1 MASVEDIKAQVN
13 ETIASNNLDIQSL
26 VDGTEVRNQYG
37 TYLLGLAETCTN
49 AGSAILNEWGG
60 RIDCTTVGA
69 LDETA
74 DELTQLESDNTHI
87 AKAIQL
93 LLAGDNTAD
102 QDGEIV
108 RPLDRDELRSALAYA
123 AQLATKI
130 GTNIMAQT
138 ATNPDS
144 PASQTLSYL
153 QQANGELARYNES
166 V

>member
-1 MASVEDIKAQVN
+1 
-13 ETIASNNLDIQSL
+13 
-26 VDGTEVRNQYG
+26 
-37 TYLLGLAETCTN
+37 
-49 AGSAILNEWGG
+49 LNEWGG
-60 RIDCTTVGA
+60 RIDYTTVGA

-74 DELTQLESDNTHI
+74 AELTQLESDNTHI